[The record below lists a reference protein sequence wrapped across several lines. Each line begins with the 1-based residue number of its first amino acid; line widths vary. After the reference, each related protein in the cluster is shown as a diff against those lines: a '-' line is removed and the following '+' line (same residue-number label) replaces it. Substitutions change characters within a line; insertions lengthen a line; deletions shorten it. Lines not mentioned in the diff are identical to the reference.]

1 VSRYLFGDSASLDNN
16 SSILRF
22 FDEISAVLGRL
33 AVVVDVVVVVVDVAV
48 VVADRVKVHSW
59 R

>member
-1 VSRYLFGDSASLDNN
+1 VSRYLFGDSASLDTN

-22 FDEISAVLGRL
+22 FDEMSAVLGRL
-33 AVVVDVVVVVVDVAV
+33 AVVVVVVVVVVAE
-48 VVADRVKVHSW
+48 RVKVHSW